1 MSEPVMES
9 KQELR
14 KAVEAVTR
22 KPSGDLSPTSPSFSG
37 PRSPTSPFFN
47 EEVSP
52 RWPSSPSLSE
62 SMSPRSPSPAFSM
75 SLSPRSPR
83 ESVSPRS
90 PTTPSNS
97 GTVSSTEVNILKA
110 NSTLVESEPDDWT
123 VVNVNRGS
131 PTTQS
136 PLSRSL
142 EKEKPSVSPK
152 PKPVPPVK
160 PKPKSPVP
168 DRVNSGKNFTFS
180 VKTPSELVNSNK
192 EEKPKAAEAEGVI
205 KIEKTYSD
213 YAEVFSSDAESKT
226 VVTSSPTGGVKSRLS
241 MFESGGPVK
250 PPVYAK
256 PDMSRKKAV
265 VKKPEKSNNVFIAV
279 ENSKTDE
286 TSEEP
291 PALPG
296 RHYTAEDMEEMELR
310 TVNSPSQDLV
320 EGNYEVVEPRS
331 NIKPSSVELRKR
343 PLPSTPPVNKHIES
357 RKDMPPAPP
366 SPFKDRIPPPPIR
379 NVSLSSASIPS
390 KEKSDSIYSEVQL
403 GRGSPSVTSE
413 SPYSKVKDTRRTSV
427 TSESPYSEV
436 EDTRRTSVTSE
447 SPYSEVEDTRR
458 TSVTSESPY
467 SEVED
472 TSGSPEVSRKVM
484 EVEAYYTT
492 DVVRNLPTKA
502 GEVQKRG
509 PPSMPAPY
517 RQKKTKEGEPLV
529 VTKAPAKPAP
539 YRPKSMPES
548 LSHSTPSTGREQV
561 TSPGSLDSPR
571 HPVVV
576 PGSPRLHTARL
587 VFDSSSSSVSSSS
600 VLDSPPKF
608 KPSPPPRLSSVAD
621 STKEEAT
628 FEARVA
634 NVNFHSPVNGLAEQ
648 EDSSEIPSRDVDAS
662 LTSSKPFPQPKPDI
676 KTKPNHVNKESAPPN
691 IKPPPPSKISSLAP
705 RAFGVKSEIN
715 TTDRDRTET
724 RNDEDSSGMIPPP
737 PLAWLDGKDERSA
750 STTIV
755 DSLDLKIVP
764 PPPMHFKELDLVE
777 VQAIAPPFEWQERT
791 DKNGNFRAQRE
802 ISAKTAKTPD
812 FDFPIV
818 PPHPPPSG
826 PPPMLPA
833 SGAVNNDLDLVPS
846 LLSNGSGDFS
856 FNLEDIL
863 GDLDN
868 SLTLTSDH
876 YYGASDDEDSLPP
889 APLPPGE
896 RYFGVPPPPGDA
908 IMKPL
913 VPPLRKQR

>member
-14 KAVEAVTR
+14 RAVEAVTR

-47 EEVSP
+47 EAVSP

-75 SLSPRSPR
+75 SPSPRSPR
-83 ESVSPRS
+83 ESVSPPPPS
-90 PTTPSNS
+90 TPSNS

-110 NSTLVESEPDDWT
+110 NSTLVESEPDGWT

-136 PLSRSL
+136 PLSRSF

-168 DRVNSGKNFTFS
+168 DRDNSGKNFTFS
-180 VKTPSELVNSNK
+180 VKTPSELVNSSK
-192 EEKPKAAEAEGVI
+192 GEEKPKATEAEGVI
-205 KIEKTYSD
+205 TIEKTYSD
-213 YAEVFSSDAESKT
+213 YAEVFSSDAESKI

-241 MFESGGPVK
+241 VFEGGGPIK

-265 VKKPEKSNNVFIAV
+265 VKKPEESNNVFIAV
-279 ENSKTDE
+279 ENSKTEE

-296 RHYTAEDMEEMELR
+296 RHYTAEDVEDMKLR
-310 TVNSPSQDLV
+310 TVYSPSQDLV
-320 EGNYEVVEPRS
+320 EGTYEVVEPRS
-331 NIKPSSVELRKR
+331 NIKPSSVALQKR
-343 PLPSTPPVNKHIES
+343 PLPSTPRGNKRIES

-366 SPFKDRIPPPPIR
+366 SPFKDRIPPPPVR
-379 NVSLSSASIPS
+379 SVSLSSASIPS
-390 KEKSDSIYSEVQL
+390 KEKSDSIYSDVQV
-403 GRGSPSVTSE
+403 GRCSPSVTNE
-413 SPYSKVKDTRRTSV
+413 SPYSKVEDTRGTSV

-436 EDTRRTSVTSE
+436 EDTRGTSFTSE
-447 SPYSEVEDTRR
+447 SL
-458 TSVTSESPY
+458 Y

-472 TSGSPEVSRKVM
+472 TSGSPEVSRKAM

-502 GEVQKRG
+502 GEMQKRG
-509 PPSMPAPY
+509 PPSLPAPY
-517 RQKKTKEGEPLV
+517 RQKKSKEGGPLV
-529 VTKAPAKPAP
+529 ATKAPAKPAP
-539 YRPKSMPES
+539 YRPKSLPENR
-548 LSHSTPSTGREQV
+548 LHSTLSTGEEQV
-561 TSPGSLDSPR
+561 TSPGSPDSPR

-587 VFDSSSSSVSSSS
+587 VSDWSSSSVSSSPA
-600 VLDSPPKF
+600 LDSPPKF
-608 KPSPPPRLSSVAD
+608 NPPPPPRLSSMAD
-621 STKEEAT
+621 SPKEEVT
-628 FEARVA
+628 FEARVG
-634 NVNFHSPVNGLAEQ
+634 NVSFHSPVNGLAEQ
-648 EDSSEIPSRDVDAS
+648 EDSSEIPTRDVDAS
-662 LTSSKPFPQPKPDI
+662 LTSSKPFPRPKPDV
-676 KTKPNHVNKESAPPN
+676 KTKPNF
-691 IKPPPPSKISSLAP
+691 KPPPPPKISSLAP

-715 TTDRDRTET
+715 TTDRDLTET
-724 RNDEDSSGMIPPP
+724 QNGVDSSGMIPPP

-750 STTIV
+750 STTSV

-764 PPPMHFKELDLVE
+764 PPPIHFKELDVVE
-777 VQAIAPPFEWQERT
+777 VQAIAPPFGWQEKT
-791 DKNGNFRAQRE
+791 DKNGNFSAQKE
-802 ISAKTAKTPD
+802 SSAKTAKTPD

-818 PPHPPPSG
+818 PPPPPPSG
-826 PPPMLPA
+826 PPLMLPV
-833 SGAVNNDLDLVPS
+833 SGAVDNDLDMVPS

-863 GDLDN
+863 GNLDN

-896 RYFGVPPPPGDA
+896 RYFSVPPPPGDA

-913 VPPLRKQR
+913 LPPLRKQR

>member
-1 MSEPVMES
+1 MERSMSAPVMES

-52 RWPSSPSLSE
+52 RSPSSPSLSE
-62 SMSPRSPSPAFSM
+62 SMSPRSPSSPSLSESM
-75 SLSPRSPR
+75 SPRSPR

-110 NSTLVESEPDDWT
+110 NSTLVESEPDGWT

-136 PLSRSL
+136 PLSGSF
-142 EKEKPSVSPK
+142 ENEKPSVSPK

-180 VKTPSELVNSNK
+180 VKNPSELVNSNK

-213 YAEVFSSDAESKT
+213 YAEVFSSDSESKI
-226 VVTSSPTGGVKSRLS
+226 VVTSSATGGVKSRLS
-241 MFESGGPVK
+241 MFEGGGPVK

-256 PDMSRKKAV
+256 PDLCRKKAV
-265 VKKPEKSNNVFIAV
+265 VKKPEESNNVFIAV
-279 ENSKTDE
+279 ENSKTE
-286 TSEEP
+286 EKSEEP

-296 RHYTAEDMEEMELR
+296 RHYTAEDMEEMELP

-320 EGNYEVVEPRS
+320 EGTYEVVEPRS
-331 NIKPSSVELRKR
+331 NIKPSSVALQKR
-343 PLPSTPPVNKHIES
+343 PLPSAPPVNKRIES

-366 SPFKDRIPPPPIR
+366 SPFKDRIPPPPVR

-390 KEKSDSIYSEVQL
+390 KEKSDSIYSEVQV
-403 GRGSPSVTSE
+403 GRGSPSVASE
-413 SPYSKVKDTRRTSV
+413 SLYSKVEDTRGTSV

-436 EDTRRTSVTSE
+436 EDTRRTSG
-447 SPYSEVEDTRR
+447 
-458 TSVTSESPY
+458 TSESPY

-472 TSGSPEVSRKVM
+472 TSWSPEVSRKAM

-529 VTKAPAKPAP
+529 ATKAPAKPAP
-539 YRPKSMPES
+539 YRPKSMPEN
-548 LSHSTPSTGREQV
+548 LSHTTPSTGREQV
-561 TSPGSLDSPR
+561 TSRGSLDSPR

-587 VFDSSSSSVSSSS
+587 VFDSSSSSVSSSPA
-600 VLDSPPKF
+600 LDSPPKF
-608 KPSPPPRLSSVAD
+608 KPPPPPRLSSVAD
-621 STKEEAT
+621 STKEETT

-634 NVNFHSPVNGLAEQ
+634 NVSFPSPVNGLAEQ
-648 EDSSEIPSRDVDAS
+648 EDSSEIPTRDVDAS
-662 LTSSKPFPQPKPDI
+662 LASSKPFPQPKPDI

-691 IKPPPPSKISSLAP
+691 IKPPPPPKISSLAP

-715 TTDRDRTET
+715 TTDRDGTET
-724 RNDEDSSGMIPPP
+724 RNGVDSSGMIPPP
-737 PLAWLDGKDERSA
+737 PLAWLDGKNERSA
-750 STTIV
+750 STTSV
-755 DSLDLKIVP
+755 DSLDRKIVP

-777 VQAIAPPFEWQERT
+777 VQAIAPPFGWQERT
-791 DKNGNFRAQRE
+791 DKNGNFRAPKE
-802 ISAKTAKTPD
+802 SPAKTAKTPD

-818 PPHPPPSG
+818 PPPPPPPPSG
-826 PPPMLPA
+826 PPPMLPV
-833 SGAVNNDLDLVPS
+833 SGAVDNDLDLVPS

-856 FNLEDIL
+856 RNLEDIP
-863 GDLDN
+863 GDRDN
-868 SLTLTSDH
+868 SLTFTSDH
-876 YYGASDDEDSLPP
+876 YYWASDDEGSLPP

-896 RYFGVPPPPGDA
+896 RYPGDA